1 MKEMT
6 MLAGAILGM
15 ISLVGN
21 IIGISM
27 IFRTVYR
34 EQKNDGIEKGKMEQ
48 KVEQNSNAIEKLFEM
63 NRNLQ
68 TNYTE
73 ICQSLAINKTNLEN
87 VKEKVDKI
95 DDNVETLVK
104 LYYEKAATK

>member
-1 MKEMT
+1 MKEVT
-6 MLAGAILGM
+6 MFAGALLGFV
-15 ISLVGN
+15 SLVGN
-21 IIGISM
+21 IVGIIL
-27 IFRTVYR
+27 IFRTVYK
-34 EQKNDGIEKGKMEQ
+34 EQKNDGIAKGKMEQ
-48 KVEQNSNAIEKLFEM
+48 KVEQHSSSIEKLFEM

-68 TNYTE
+68 NNYTE
-73 ICQSLAINKTNLEN
+73 ICQSLAVNQANLEN